1 MRPMESAWHAKSHSK
16 VRQAGVETGTGA
28 GTGAETGDCMFS
40 IDLSAFNC
48 RQAANESRATCRS
61 A

>member
-1 MRPMESAWHAKSHSK
+1 MLKATVKFDR
-16 VRQAGVETGTGA
+16 VGVKTEA
-28 GTGAETGDCMFS
+28 GAERGDCMFS